1 MSRLEP
7 GYLPISSGVLPAVV
21 MCCRSRWRGQRKRDA
36 WPAGIAAVVWAAAR
50 LEGGARPAGVEVAA
64 ASLGGNGAE
73 ILMHVDR
80 LCCCG

>member
-21 MCCRSRWRGQRKRDA
+21 MCCRSRRRSHRKRDA

-50 LEGGARPAGVEVAA
+50 LEGGVRPAGVEVAA
-64 ASLGGNGAE
+64 VPVGGGRARAGLE
-73 ILMHVDR
+73 IDHPEP
-80 LCCCG
+80 

>member
-21 MCCRSRWRGQRKRDA
+21 MCCRSRRRSQRKRDA

-50 LEGGARPAGVEVAA
+50 LEGGVRTAGWVAA
-64 ASLGGNGAE
+64 VPVGGGR
-73 ILMHVDR
+73 DR
-80 LCCCG
+80 